1 MAITLNI
8 TVSDENEKILK
19 NDLLSP
25 EDWIK
30 DAVEQKIENCYSR
43 FQSEWT
49 VKLMNDA
56 SFSDPIPSN
65 KSDFIT
71 LVIGRSDYK
80 NRAERDSEE

>member
-8 TVSDENEKILK
+8 TVSDEDEKILK
-19 NDLLSP
+19 NDLLNP

-30 DAVEQKIENCYSR
+30 DAVQQKIENCYSR

-71 LVIGRSDYK
+71 LVTGRSDYK
-80 NRAERDSEE
+80 NRTERDS

>member
-8 TVSDENEKILK
+8 TVSDEDEKILK
-19 NDLLSP
+19 NDLLNP

-30 DAVEQKIENCYSR
+30 DAVQQKIENCYLR
-43 FQSEWT
+43 LQNEWT

-71 LVIGRSDYK
+71 LVTGRSDYK
-80 NRAERDSEE
+80 NRAERDS

>member
-1 MAITLNI
+1 MGITLNI
-8 TVSDENEKILK
+8 TVSDEDEKILK
-19 NDLLSP
+19 NDLLNP

-30 DAVEQKIENCYSR
+30 DAVQQKIENCYSR
-43 FQSEWT
+43 LQNEWT

-71 LVIGRSDYK
+71 LVTGRSDYK
-80 NRAERDSEE
+80 NRAERES

>member
-49 VKLMNDA
+49 VKLMNDE
-56 SFSDPIPSN
+56 SFTDPIPST
-65 KSDFIT
+65 KTEFIN
-71 LVIGRSDYK
+71 LVTSRSDYK
-80 NRAERDSEE
+80 TAKQISEE

>member
-71 LVIGRSDYK
+71 LVTGRSDYK
-80 NRAERDSEE
+80 NRAERDAE

>member
-8 TVSDENEKILK
+8 TVSDEDEKILK
-19 NDLLSP
+19 NDLLNP

-30 DAVEQKIENCYSR
+30 DAVQQKIENCYSR
-43 FQSEWT
+43 LQNEWT

-71 LVIGRSDYK
+71 LVTGRSDYK
-80 NRAERDSEE
+80 NRAERDS

>member
-43 FQSEWT
+43 FQNEWT

-71 LVIGRSDYK
+71 LVTGRSDYK
-80 NRAERDSEE
+80 NRSERDS

>member
-43 FQSEWT
+43 FQNEWT
-49 VKLMNDA
+49 D
-56 SFSDPIPSN
+56 

-71 LVIGRSDYK
+71 LVTGRSDYK
-80 NRAERDSEE
+80 NRSERDS

>member
-8 TVSDENEKILK
+8 TVSDEDEKILK
-19 NDLLSP
+19 NELLNP

-30 DAVEQKIENCYSR
+30 DAVQQKIENCYSR

-65 KSDFIT
+65 KSGFIT
-71 LVIGRSDYK
+71 LVTGRSDYK
-80 NRAERDSEE
+80 NRAERDS

>member
-8 TVSDENEKILK
+8 TVSDEDEKILK
-19 NDLLSP
+19 NDLLNP

-30 DAVEQKIENCYSR
+30 DAVQQKIENCYSR

-71 LVIGRSDYK
+71 LVTGRSDYK
-80 NRAERDSEE
+80 NRAERDAE

>member
-71 LVIGRSDYK
+71 LVTGRSDYK
-80 NRAERDSEE
+80 NRSERDS

>member
-49 VKLMNDA
+49 VKLMNDE
-56 SFSDPIPSN
+56 SFTDPIPSN

-71 LVIGRSDYK
+71 LVTGRSDYK
-80 NRAERDSEE
+80 NRAERDAE

>member
-8 TVSDENEKILK
+8 TVSDEDEKILK
-19 NDLLSP
+19 NDLVNP

-30 DAVEQKIENCYSR
+30 DAVQQKIENCYSR

-49 VKLMNDA
+49 VKLMNDE
-56 SFSDPIPSN
+56 SFTDSIPSN

-71 LVIGRSDYK
+71 LVTGRSDYK